1 MADIEQVLLKRSDE
15 VVSNSPKLPS
25 TSDLEYGEVALN
37 YADGHETLSIKN
49 NNNEIVT
56 FSSDSVLDQKY
67 VSSANLSSLSG
78 SVVALSAATLDSDDV
93 EGIIES
99 YGYITGYTETDPTV
113 PSWAK
118 ENTKPSYTASEVGA
132 LSTGATL
139 DDVVDGT
146 TRKLSNY
153 VTITTYNGHTGDTT
167 AHVTSGEKSTWNG
180 KQDEISDLQDI
191 RDNAAA
197 GAAKV
202 SNVQSD
208 WDATTGLAV
217 ILNKPTIPSVDNYF
231 DDAEYVSSAKTIVFT
246 NNGVQKATIDATDF
260 IKDGMVSSVTISGG
274 NMVITFNTDAGHED
288 ITLSLAQIF
297 NPNNYYTKDAT
308 DEKFVTSAQTKTQIE
323 GYGYTTNVGT
333 ITGINM
339 NGESKGTSG
348 VVDLGT
354 VLTSFTETQ
363 LSTATT
369 GTGNAITDL
378 TVSNHQ
384 ISITKGS
391 TFTTSGDVKSQIE
404 GYGYI
409 TSYTETDPIFTGS
422 PAYGIT
428 SQNITDWSNLES
440 NVQSDWNATTGSA
453 VILNKP
459 TSNTAF
465 TNDAGF
471 ITGFT
476 ETQLSTGNTSGT
488 GNVVTSLSVS
498 NHQITMTKGM
508 TIPDW
513 ATASTKPSYTA
524 SEVGALPTGT
534 TLDNVADGTTRK
546 LSDYATSANVTTLS
560 ASTTG
565 INATLTAHT
574 GNTGIHLPAVT
585 SSDNGKVLQVVNGV
599 WTLVTPVTVYTG
611 SNTPSDSLGNNGDIY
626 IQI

>member
-1 MADIEQVLLKRSDE
+1 MADFEKVLLKRSDD
-15 VVSNSPKLPS
+15 VVNNSPKLPS
-25 TSDLEYGEVALN
+25 TSDLEYGEIALN
-37 YADGHETLSIKN
+37 YADGHETLSTKN

-78 SVVALSAATLDSDDV
+78 SVVALSADTLDTEDVQEIV
-93 EGIIES
+93 EG
-99 YGYITGYTETDPTV
+99 YGYITSYTETDPTV

-132 LSTGATL
+132 LPTGSTL
-139 DDVVDGT
+139 DDVADGT
-146 TRKLSNY
+146 TRKLSDY
-153 VTITTYNGHTGDTT
+153 VTTTTYNGHTGDTT

-180 KQDEISDLQDI
+180 KQDEISDLQEI

-217 ILNKPTIPSVDNYF
+217 ILNKPTIPSVDDYF
-231 DDAEYVSSAKTIVFT
+231 DDAEYVSSAKTIVFR

-274 NMVITFNTDAGHED
+274 NLVITFNTDAGHED
-288 ITLSLAQIF
+288 ITLSLTQIF

-308 DEKFVTSAQTKTQIE
+308 DEKFVTSAQTKSQIE

-369 GTGNAITDL
+369 GTGN
-378 TVSNHQ
+378 
-384 ISITKGS
+384 
-391 TFTTSGDVKSQIE
+391 
-404 GYGYI
+404 
-409 TSYTETDPIFTGS
+409 
-422 PAYGIT
+422 
-428 SQNITDWSNLES
+428 
-440 NVQSDWNATTGSA
+440 
-453 VILNKP
+453 
-459 TSNTAF
+459 
-465 TNDAGF
+465 
-471 ITGFT
+471 
-476 ETQLSTGNTSGT
+476 
-488 GNVVTSLSVS
+488 VVTNLSVS
-498 NHQITMTKGM
+498 NHQITMTKGV
-508 TIPDW
+508 TIPNW

-546 LSDYATSANVTTLS
+546 LSNYATSANVTTLS

-585 SSDNGKVLQVVNGV
+585 ASDNGKVLQVVNGV
-599 WTLVTPVTVYTG
+599 WTLVTPVIVYTG
-611 SNTPSDSLGNNGDIY
+611 NNTPSDSLGNNGDIY